1 MGEVGGKCL
10 QMDAGS
16 RPKQAEAQ
24 RDPED
29 DLRHAGV
36 VTRFADRGSKYEKN
50 PYDRYT

>member
-1 MGEVGGKCL
+1 MGEVGANGL

-29 DLRHAGV
+29 DLHHAGV
-36 VTRFADRGSKYEKN
+36 VSALLLPPIRLLPLPFARV
-50 PYDRYT
+50 